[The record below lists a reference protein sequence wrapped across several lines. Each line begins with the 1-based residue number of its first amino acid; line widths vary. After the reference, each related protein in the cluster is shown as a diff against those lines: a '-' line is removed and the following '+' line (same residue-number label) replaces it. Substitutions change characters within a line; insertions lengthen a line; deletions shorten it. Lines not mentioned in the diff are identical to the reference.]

1 MASSTKESF
10 ALALKKMMTVK
21 PMEKITVK
29 DLVEICGVNRQ
40 TFYYHFDDIYDL
52 LEYDVLYQ
60 KDEKVL
66 HIENA
71 RVHKNTVIIK
81 FREITDM
88 NTAEKM
94 QNTVLY
100 TEKVPLPEG
109 RYYIK
114 DLIGLT
120 AITAEGELGELTDVF
135 NTGANDIYEI
145 RKQDGRKLYLPVIEG
160 VIGDVDLTAKT
171 IFVTVPDGLE
181 D

>member
-1 MASSTKESF
+1 
-10 ALALKKMMTVK
+10 
-21 PMEKITVK
+21 MELI
-29 DLVEICGVNRQ
+29 EIGQIVNTHGIRGEIKLNPW
-40 TFYYHFDDIYDL
+40 TDDIYEL
-52 LEYDVLYQ
+52 TEYDVLYQ
-60 KDEKVL
+60 KDGSVL
-66 HIENA
+66 NIENA

-94 QNTVLY
+94 RNTVLF

-120 AITAEGELGELTDVF
+120 AVTSEGELGVLTDVF

-145 RKQDGRKLYLPVIEG
+145 RQNDGRKLYLPVIDG
-160 VIGDVDLTAKT
+160 VIGDVNLADKT